1 VRPLNLGE
9 TLDASIKIVR
19 ARWRVLAMV
28 MVVVALPIQLLDMLI
43 IQSTTDVYEVG
54 SSFAS
59 TSATSATRYSDE
71 GAYLAGQVVI
81 ELLGLLGYLIG
92 TVACYRAIADS
103 YLGRDTTAEESLR
116 FAARHA
122 GRTLL
127 LTILFVILLIPA
139 FVALVL
145 PGIWLTVAW
154 SAAIPAL
161 LVEGL
166 GGPAAL
172 KRSFGL
178 VKDRWWATCG
188 RLVVAYILVSV
199 VTGVVTLLPL
209 ALTSSV
215 IDDTSFGALLI
226 EHAAKFVVSLMT
238 TPFIAAVTTLVYF
251 DLRVRKEGFDL
262 ALLAERMGGA
272 PAEGPVPERGNAP
285 APAAP
290 LWSGGGSSKH
300 GRDAFGHPVASV
312 PPPSSSPPSRPPAT
326 APPGGRWA
334 PPVAPEPQRPP
345 DRDE

>member
-81 ELLGLLGYLIG
+81 QLLGVLGYLIG

-127 LTILFVILLIPA
+127 LTILLVVLLIPA

-172 KRSFGL
+172 KRSFAL
-178 VKDRWWATCG
+178 VKGHWWATCG

-215 IDDTSFGALLI
+215 IADTSFGALLI
-226 EHAAKFVVSLMT
+226 EHAANFVVSLMT

-272 PAEGPVPERGNAP
+272 PAEGPVPERAD

-290 LWSGGGSSKH
+290 LWSGGGSSAH

-312 PPPSSSPPSRPPAT
+312 PPPSSSSSSRPGAS
-326 APPGGRWA
+326 APPGGPWA

-345 DRDE
+345 DPDE